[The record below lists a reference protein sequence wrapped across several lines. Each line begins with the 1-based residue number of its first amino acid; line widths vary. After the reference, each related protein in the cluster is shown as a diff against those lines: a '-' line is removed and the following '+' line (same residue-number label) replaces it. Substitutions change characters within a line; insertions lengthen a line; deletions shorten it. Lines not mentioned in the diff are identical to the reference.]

1 LHTDTRQRGCELLPL
16 VHARGIRDRLLSTS
30 MAAGAPEVA
39 DHQLNLI
46 YNDCDVGLNTSV
58 GEGWGMVAFEHGAT
72 GAVQVM
78 PRHSACE
85 ELWPGAG
92 VLLEA
97 LEIVRGRHSAV
108 DYHCTT
114 PELVAAA
121 LEALYVNPKTD
132 STESERPTPTPPIQN
147 IAGAGS
153 RSSGT
158 HCLQK

>member
-1 LHTDTRQRGCELLPL
+1 
-16 VHARGIRDRLLSTS
+16 
-30 MAAGAPEVA
+30 MA

-46 YNDCDVGLNTSV
+46 YNACDVGLNTSV

-85 ELWPGAG
+85 ELWAGAG

-121 LEALYVNPKTD
+121 LEALYVNPKHRFDRVRAAYANATD
-132 STESERPTPTPPIQN
+132 TKYRWSG
-147 IAGAGS
+147 IAKQWDALFAEMMA
-153 RSSGT
+153 RVA
-158 HCLQK
+158 